1 MLKVQPA
8 HSPAQANSEPA
19 RISAADLA
27 AHKEVDDA
35 RVGVERLRLIVG
47 LWRARDAA
55 DALGERAICHNLE
68 MLIVLANDLLLDEEV
83 EAA

>member
-1 MLKVQPA
+1 MTTIHPTD
-8 HSPAQANSEPA
+8 SPAQANPEPA
-19 RISAADLA
+19 RISADLA
-27 AHKEVDDA
+27 AQKRLDDA

-55 DALGERAICHNLE
+55 DALGERAIRHNLE
-68 MLIVLANDLLLDEEV
+68 ILIALATDLEA